1 MKRNSFTLA
10 FVAVL
15 ALACGAAF
23 AGYPVTN
30 YLPAEVLVAL
40 GALGGMPMAMS
51 GEVTLIEVK
60 KILEDQGKA
69 WEEHKKANDE
79 LIKAKAEGKAVADLE
94 AKVAKLGEALDKFD
108 ELKTAIEE
116 IQKKTNRPQTDS
128 EVKSA
133 ADLAAEVKGFN
144 IALRAEYQ
152 AKGKPFPGEM
162 DAKAYEQYK
171 TAFFKVVAGAGLD
184 DLSGDERKAMS
195 AGSDPD
201 GGYLLPHATQGATL
215 SKIYEQSIMRQLA
228 TVQTIS
234 TNDIEG
240 LLDNDE
246 ASAGWVSELGARTD
260 TATPQVGK
268 WRIEAHEMYA
278 MPKVSQRI
286 LDDAAT
292 NVEAWLSGK
301 IADKFARVEGTA
313 FWTGTGVG
321 QPKGLASYDTA
332 ATADASRAWGTFE
345 HVVTG
350 ANGAFHTTQFDPVV
364 NLIGALKDQYLANA
378 SFAMRRSVRT
388 AARLLKESTTN
399 RYLWEPGMQIG
410 SPERLMGYPV
420 RVDEYMPA
428 LATGSLSLAFGDFK
442 QAYLIV
448 DRMGMRTLRDPY
460 TAKPYVVFYTTKRT
474 GGGAQNTEAL
484 KFLKFST

>member
-1 MKRNSFTLA
+1 MELKDIAKTLQEQGEA
-10 FVAVL
+10 FE
-15 ALACGAAF
+15 AF
-23 AGYPVTN
+23 
-30 YLPAEVLVAL
+30 
-40 GALGGMPMAMS
+40 
-51 GEVTLIEVK
+51 
-60 KILEDQGKA
+60 
-69 WEEHKKANDE
+69 KKANDQ
-79 LIKAKAEGKAVADLE
+79 LIQAKADGKAIGDLE
-94 AKVAKLGEALDKFD
+94 AKVKTLSDALDTLSDAKA
-108 ELKTAIEE
+108 AIEE
-116 IQKKTNRPQTDS
+116 LQKKANRPDLGTDKKS
-128 EVKSA
+128 EQ
-133 ADLAAEVKGFN
+133 LAEELKGFN
-144 IALRAEYQ
+144 IALRADFQ
-152 AKGKPFPGEM
+152 LKGKPFPGDLSAE
-162 DAKAYEQYK
+162 AYAQYK
-171 TAFFKVVAGAGLD
+171 SAFFKVAAGVSLD
-184 DLSGDERKAMS
+184 DLSTDERKAMS

-201 GGYLLPHATQGATL
+201 GGYMLPQATQGRTL

-228 TVQTIS
+228 EVQTIS
-234 TNDIEG
+234 GNDVEG

-246 ASAGWVSELGARTD
+246 ASAGWVSELGTRSD
-260 TATPQVGK
+260 TATPTVGK

-278 MPKVSQRI
+278 MPKASQRI

-292 NVEAWLSGK
+292 NVEEWLSGK
-301 IADKFARVEGTA
+301 VANKLARVEGAA

-321 QPKGLASYDTA
+321 QPRGLAAYDTA
-332 ATADASRAWGTFE
+332 ATGDGSRAWGTFE

-364 NLIGALKDQYLANA
+364 SLVGALKDQYLGNAN
-378 SFAMRRSVRT
+378 FVMRRSVRT

-399 RYLWEPGMQIG
+399 RYLWEPGMQVG
-410 SPERLMGYPV
+410 APERLMGYPV

-474 GGGAQNTEAL
+474 GGGAQNTEAV